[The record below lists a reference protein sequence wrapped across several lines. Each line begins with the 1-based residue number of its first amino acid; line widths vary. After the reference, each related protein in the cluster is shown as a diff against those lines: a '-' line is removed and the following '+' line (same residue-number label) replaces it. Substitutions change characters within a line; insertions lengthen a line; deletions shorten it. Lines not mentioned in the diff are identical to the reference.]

1 MNILTT
7 KEINKALLLKDT
19 FRMKLNSLEYQLIQE
34 QSKKEICSF
43 PLKEKIMM
51 VIITLMKLL
60 KKELM
65 LH

>member
-1 MNILTT
+1 MWINDLLVGRKFNYKLGLTP
-7 KEINKALLLKDT
+7 
-19 FRMKLNSLEYQLIQE
+19 E

-51 VIITLMKLL
+51 VIITLVKLL

-65 LH
+65 HH